1 MGILV
6 NKINWNDEEVITAL
20 SDIEYEYDKTS
31 FDHEENMDYYGF
43 LVPALFG
50 AGFYGDGGHD
60 EYAIVKCEEELYVVT
75 LVSYE

>member
-1 MGILV
+1 
-6 NKINWNDEEVITAL
+6 
-20 SDIEYEYDKTS
+20 
-31 FDHEENMDYYGF
+31 MDYYGF